1 MNSYQKVINELYNC
15 DLLDTLYRF
24 QGGKSFECFDIKN
37 NRFVAEQLGKYA
49 YFSGNKYHHLYF
61 SVRRIRQLIN
71 NIILKET
78 NFSLCA
84 KQLYNTD
91 KYKYICKMIENS
103 DKLES
108 IYSIKLL
115 ADKNFVNLMKENS
128 FRSDRKP
135 NSDCIER
142 VDRRVYSGGYG
153 IKNEWLELLELTTFF
168 TSYYKMST
176 DRILDVVNNM
186 RKSGKINSIYNLIS
200 LLDESYNI
208 KINSMIFNDFIKYE
222 IVNLLEQIIEN
233 GLCNENSELYKS
245 PTIVIKNTVNGFL
258 NTREKTLKLVDENF
272 KDLII

>member
-1 MNSYQKVINELYNC
+1 MNSYQKVINELYDC

-37 NRFVAEQLGKYA
+37 NRFVAEQFGKYA

-61 SVRRIRQLIN
+61 SVRRLRQLIN
-71 NIILKET
+71 NIILSET
-78 NFSLCA
+78 EYSLCT

-91 KYKYICKMIENS
+91 KYIKICKLIENS

-108 IYSIKLL
+108 IYSIKML
-115 ADKNFVNLMKENS
+115 ADKTFVELIKENS

-135 NSDCIER
+135 NSGCIER

-176 DRILDVVNNM
+176 DRILEIVNNM

-200 LLDESYNI
+200 LLDESYNV
-208 KINSMIFNDFIKYE
+208 KINTMIFNDFVKYE
-222 IVNLLEQIIEN
+222 IVNLLEQIIEKR
-233 GLCNENSELYKS
+233 LCNENSELYKN
-245 PTIVIKNTVNGFL
+245 PNTAIKNTVNDFL
-258 NTREKTLKLVDENF
+258 TTREKTLKLVDKNF
-272 KDLII
+272 KALTI